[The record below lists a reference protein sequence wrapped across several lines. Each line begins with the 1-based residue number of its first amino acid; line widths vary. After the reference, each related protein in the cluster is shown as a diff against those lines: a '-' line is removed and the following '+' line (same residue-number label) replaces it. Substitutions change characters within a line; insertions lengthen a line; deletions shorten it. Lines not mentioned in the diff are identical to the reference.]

1 MTAVQHLPEYAM
13 VDLNLLSGADKDITA
28 DLEHAL
34 KTFVEKRDI
43 VVPFLTPE
51 NISKLK
57 ALDLNILFDYTAI
70 LAAGRESKFIHKEY
84 KVFLIQL
91 SYQLGFLYKELF
103 PNEFMG
109 NVMMKKMSQIR
120 TKNLQTETIVLDRF
134 VKEAFKQVKIPL
146 VNTEKSDR
154 VYPWNP
160 AVIELFLQDLVNLGN
175 LYSKSFDQL
184 VK

>member
-1 MTAVQHLPEYAM
+1 MTTVQSLPEYAM
-13 VDLNLLSGADKDITA
+13 VDSKSLNTADQHKIS

-34 KTFVEKRDI
+34 KSFVEKRNI
-43 VVPFLTPE
+43 VAPLLTPE
-51 NISKLK
+51 DISKLK
-57 ALDLNILFDYTAI
+57 ALDLNVLFDYTAL

-84 KVFLIQL
+84 KVFLVQL
-91 SYQLGFLYKELF
+91 AFQLGFLYKELF

-109 NVMMKKMSQIR
+109 NVIMKKMGQIR
-120 TKNLQTETIVLDRF
+120 TKDLQIETQVLDLF
-134 VKEAFKQVKIPL
+134 VKEAFKQVKVPI

>member
-1 MTAVQHLPEYAM
+1 M
-13 VDLNLLSGADKDITA
+13 LSGVDKGMTA

-70 LAAGRESKFIHKEY
+70 LAAGRESKYIHKEY

-91 SYQLGFLYKELF
+91 AYQLGFLYKELF
-103 PNEFMG
+103 PNKFMG

-120 TKNLQTETIVLDRF
+120 TKDLQLETKVLDSF
-134 VKEAFKQVKIPL
+134 VKEAIKQVKIPI
-146 VNTEKSDR
+146 VNTEESDR

-175 LYSKSFDQL
+175 LYSKTFDQL
-184 VK
+184 AK

>member
-1 MTAVQHLPEYAM
+1 MTIVRNLPEYAM
-13 VDLNLLSGADKDITA
+13 VDTNLLSGADKVIT

-43 VVPFLTPE
+43 IVSFLTSE
-51 NISKLK
+51 NISQLK
-57 ALDLNILFDYTAI
+57 ALDLNILFDYMAI
-70 LAAGRESKFIHKEY
+70 LAAVRESKYILKEC

-91 SYQLGFLYKELF
+91 AFQLGFLYKELF

-109 NVMMKKMSQIR
+109 NVIMKKMSQIR
-120 TKNLQTETIVLDRF
+120 TKGLQLETKVLDTF

-146 VNTEKSDR
+146 VNTEESDC

-160 AVIELFLQDLVNLGN
+160 AVIELFLNDLVNLGD
-175 LYSKSFDQL
+175 LYSKNFNQL

>member
-1 MTAVQHLPEYAM
+1 MTTVQNLPEYAM
-13 VDLNLLSGADKDITA
+13 VDSNLLSGADKGMTA

-70 LAAGRESKFIHKEY
+70 RAAGRESKYIHKEY

-91 SYQLGFLYKELF
+91 
-103 PNEFMG
+103 PIN
-109 NVMMKKMSQIR
+109 
-120 TKNLQTETIVLDRF
+120 
-134 VKEAFKQVKIPL
+134 
-146 VNTEKSDR
+146 
-154 VYPWNP
+154 
-160 AVIELFLQDLVNLGN
+160 
-175 LYSKSFDQL
+175 
-184 VK
+184 